1 MVNGTFILQTLS
13 LEHRV
18 IMKFR
23 EWMLSKGYISMGT
36 MMKIKKR
43 LYHGHSDDQAKGTD
57 CTMGTV
63 LIEDQERVIVPWA
76 HC

>member
-1 MVNGTFILQTLS
+1 
-13 LEHRV
+13 
-18 IMKFR
+18 
-23 EWMLSKGYISMGT
+23 

-76 HC
+76 HCWGTSTYVHRDQKHSNPLIILFYTEAE